1 MINNEKDKA
10 GRSACRHKVIQ
21 RFAQINLRSTTFT
34 VRSTVVFA
42 RYTLS
47 AKTKGIWIFRPTL
60 CATRNRFDFAL
71 DRVIWI
77 NSWVLLD
84 VCFATE
90 FLYECFFASI
100 VQNVKQSR
108 AAAKSIMIPR
118 TRGMVY
124 RNATLCTVN
133 HKYHWSNGSC
143 IGCFKAIA
151 GSRRYERI

>member
-47 AKTKGIWIFRPTL
+47 VKTKGIWTTL
-60 CATRNRFDFAL
+60 CATRNWLDFAL

-84 VCFATE
+84 VCFAAE
-90 FLYECFFASI
+90 FLYEYFFASV

-108 AAAKSIMIPR
+108 AATKSIMIPR
-118 TRGMVY
+118 TRGTVY

-151 GSRRYERI
+151 GSRRYGRI